1 MIKLSRPFTSK
12 INLKYYDSI
21 EDMPVWNWF
30 KVSETNDLKY
40 LLKEDSILKEN
51 DRKLL
56 AVVWDRIYFEFL
68 EVFGVPAKMQ
78 QVLSLRR
85 EILKLQT
92 KMVCKGRKDLEALIH
107 IKGLELEA
115 LQADSN
121 KQELNTVTAFVS
133 KQMGFR
139 VDERK
144 TTVKEFYTYLK
155 MVSNGK

>member
-1 MIKLSRPFTSK
+1 MKRLGWNFTNK
-12 INLKYYDSI
+12 ISLKYFESI
-21 EDMPVWNWF
+21 EVMPVWNWF

-40 LLKEDSILKEN
+40 LLKEDVKLTDK
-51 DRKLL
+51 DRMIL
-56 AVVWDRIYFEFL
+56 AVIWDNMYFEFL
-68 EVFGVPAKMQ
+68 ETFGVPAKMQ
-78 QVLSLRR
+78 QVLGLRR

-92 KMVCKGRKDLEALIH
+92 KMICNNRKDLEALIH
-107 IKGLELEA
+107 IKGLELSA
-115 LQADSN
+115 LQVDSN

-139 VDERK
+139 INERE